1 MKKTV
6 LASLLLCCGIITFA
20 QEKKT
25 EKEPFKPSG
34 KVWGLAF
41 GDFAYKAHA
50 DELNRGA
57 MQYANIP
64 TDYNSFDFR
73 RIYLGY
79 DYQISEKFSV
89 ETLLAYEGGTNL
101 DAGGNRTVLI
111 KAANLRWKNIFKNA
125 DLVVGQLSTP
135 SFANADRI
143 WSYRSIEKTIIDQR
157 GISKSSDIGVA
168 IQGKFDDK
176 GIFGYNLMVGNG
188 TGTKPETDKYKKLY
202 TEIYGKFLD
211 QKLFVGVNFDY
222 EGGKFGSLTRDRTFL
237 KLTAAYQTPT
247 FMIGGEIFQQSVA
260 HNAVVKH
267 SPTPNDTTSVQI
279 TGYSIFAKK
288 VLMKDKLTLFA
299 RYDNYNPDANYAS
312 ENTYVGS
319 YTNYSEDFITVGLD
333 FTPIKNV
340 HFMPNIWLNQ
350 YQSKLPTATGN
361 AKNDYDLALR
371 ATFFYNFGR

>member
-6 LASLLLCCGIITFA
+6 LASLLLCCGIVSFA
-20 QEKKT
+20 QEKT

-34 KVWGLAF
+34 KIWGLAF
-41 GDFAYKAHA
+41 GDFAYKAHN

-64 TDYNSFDFR
+64 TDYNSFDIR

-79 DYQISEKFSV
+79 DYQLSEKFSI
-89 ETLLAYEGGTNL
+89 ETLFAFDGGKNL
-101 DAGGNRTVLI
+101 DGDGNRTVLI
-111 KAANLRWKNIFKNA
+111 KAANLRWKNFFKNT
-125 DLVVGQLSTP
+125 DLVVGHLSTTTF
-135 SFANADRI
+135 SNIERI
-143 WSYRSIEKTIIDQR
+143 WGYRSLEKTIIDQR
-157 GISKSSDIGVA
+157 GISKSSDTGVA

-176 GIFGYNLMVGNG
+176 GTFGYNLMIGNG
-188 TGTKPETDKYKKLY
+188 TATKPETDKYKKLY
-202 TEIYGKFLD
+202 TEIYGRFLE

-222 EGGKFGSLTRDRTFL
+222 EGGKFGTFTRDRTFL
-237 KLTAAYQTPT
+237 KLAVAYQTST
-247 FMIGGEIFQQSVA
+247 LTIGGEIFEQTIA

-267 SPTPNDTTSVQI
+267 SPTPNDTISMQI
-279 TGYSIFAKK
+279 TGYSIFAKE

-299 RYDNYNPDANYAS
+299 RYDHYNPDANYAS
-312 ENTYVGS
+312 ENTYLGS
-319 YTNYSEDFITVGLD
+319 YTFYDENFMTIGLD

-350 YQSKLPTATGN
+350 YQSKVPTATGN
-361 AKNDYDLALR
+361 AKSDYDLALR